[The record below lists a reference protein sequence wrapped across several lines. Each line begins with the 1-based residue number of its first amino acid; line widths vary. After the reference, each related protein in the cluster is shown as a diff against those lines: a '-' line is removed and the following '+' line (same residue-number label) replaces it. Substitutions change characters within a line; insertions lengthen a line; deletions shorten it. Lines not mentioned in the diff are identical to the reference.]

1 METVFYNTPTKEAGV
16 APELE
21 VRVEASAVT
30 LWQPSPTSE
39 LSMTL
44 LTTVE
49 NPQEMRPKPQGRP

>member
-1 METVFYNTPTKEAGV
+1 M